1 MSNILPI
8 SVLIPTMNRPESLER
23 TLKKYISAKF
33 IPAQIVVVDQS
44 VEKNVANKNKKIL
57 ESIAN
62 EIDFQYVYQKEPSLT
77 KARNNALKEAN
88 NEIIIC
94 SDDDIDVYDDTLV
107 NVYYAMNN
115 QKIAMIAG
123 LDDNMKLS
131 SSKIGCLLG
140 FKSLKNI
147 HIGHVTSSMLGK
159 FPDKIEN
166 ETDTMWAMGFF
177 FVIRKSLVNKW
188 HLEWDEKLIGYAY
201 AEDLD
206 FSYAYYKKAKQE
218 NLRCIMTN
226 KVRVLHLA
234 SQEFRTP
241 TRKHMFM
248 YVLNRYYLSNKHC
261 MGLKSLISMEINNY
275 MMIIFQKLKDEN
287 PKDLKD
293 AIHYLKDHKEEI
305 KQGKFNY

>member
-1 MSNILPI
+1 MNNILPI

-23 TLKKYISAKF
+23 TLKKYMSAKF
-33 IPAQIVVVDQS
+33 VPAQIVVVDQS
-44 VEKNVANKNKKIL
+44 VKKDVADKNKKVL

-62 EIDFQYVYQKEPSLT
+62 EISFQYVYQKEPSLT
-77 KARNNALKEAN
+77 KARNNALKEAS

-94 SDDDIDVYDDTLV
+94 SDDDIDVYDNTLE
-107 NVYYAMNN
+107 NVYLIMKDLN
-115 QKIAMIAG
+115 ISMIAG

-248 YVLNRYYLSNKHC
+248 YVLNRYYLSNKHH
-261 MGLKSLISMEINNY
+261 MGWKSMISMKLTNNV
-275 MMIIFQKLKDEN
+275 MALFQKLKGGN
-287 PKDLKD
+287 SKDLKD
-293 AIHYLKDHKEEI
+293 AIHYLKYHKEEI
-305 KQGKFNY
+305 KQGKFNF